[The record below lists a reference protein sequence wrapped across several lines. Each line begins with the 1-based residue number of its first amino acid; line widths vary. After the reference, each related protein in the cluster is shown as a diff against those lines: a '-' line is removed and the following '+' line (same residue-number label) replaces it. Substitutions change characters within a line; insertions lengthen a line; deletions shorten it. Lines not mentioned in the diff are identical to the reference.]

1 MASETVKGGIDTWAG
16 SVKPDLE
23 HGDDLFLRLKDSEQ
37 QAYIHMKS
45 PAPRGATILS
55 ATLRLRA
62 RGASA
67 GARDIGA
74 RRVSEDWKASKLNWN
89 NKPGVTGVLSETTV
103 GALAD
108 GDTIDLDVTSH
119 LQSVAGGSPHY
130 GWRITTSGA
139 STHKLY
145 GLNAGRFKPVL
156 IVEWSNKPQA
166 PTTLEPSGGA
176 VGGNKPVLT
185 FDYPDVTGAT
195 ALVAVQVQIDA
206 GNNFTAGIDFDSGE
220 VATTVPELDLA
231 DTAYAGL
238 ADGATT
244 YWRARVKDQAGL
256 WSDWSDVVSFSRDI
270 KGSVTIDNPAADPN
284 DYVLETT
291 PSIAWTF
298 TGETQEAWQV
308 RIYDAAKTRIVY
320 DSGKRTGVATS
331 HTVPGSTRT
340 SWHQWPRPVLY
351 DDTTYVVQVRIW
363 DTKTR
368 VGTPGD
374 PIFAAAERSFTV
386 NDEVGVTAPAAL
398 TVTQV
403 GDTPFVDLQWTR
415 GTFPDYWTIGVDS
428 RPLAALVDPDD
439 TFDAGTTHKARIVAS
454 EPFKAHTYWV
464 RAVVNGESSAKSNQV
479 TITPEVGSVW
489 LLDIDDNLSIALA
502 GAEVSSWRMTDQVAV
517 YNVVGASAPVQVTS
531 ALQGIAGSYVGVLE
545 PHAGR
550 TYADY
555 KADALALKAKP
566 DSTRHLLAAD
576 MSIPV
581 KIRNL
586 SITPH
591 PDSLPGKMKSLV
603 SFDFFQC
610 DDLDFEAEL

>member
-16 SVKPDLE
+16 SGKPDLE
-23 HGDDLFLRLKDSEQ
+23 HGDDLYLRLKDGEQ

-55 ATLRLRA
+55 GILRLRA
-62 RGASA
+62 RGSSA
-67 GARDIGA
+67 GARDVGA
-74 RRVSEDWKASKLNWN
+74 KRVSSDWKASKLNWN
-89 NKPGVTGVLSETTV
+89 NKPGVVGVISETTV
-103 GALAD
+103 GALDD
-108 GDTIDLDVTSH
+108 GDVIDIDVTTH
-119 LQSVAGGSPHY
+119 LQTVAGGSPHY
-130 GWRITTSGA
+130 GWRITTTGA
-139 STHKLY
+139 STHKIY

-166 PTTLEPSGGA
+166 PTSLEPSGGA
-176 VGGNKPVLT
+176 VGTDKPVLT

-206 GNNFTAGIDFDSGE
+206 ANDFSAADFDSGE

-244 YWRARVKDQAGL
+244 YWRARVKDAAGL
-256 WSDWSDVVSFSRDI
+256 WSDWSDVVSFSRDN
-270 KGSVTIDNPAADPN
+270 KGTVTIDNPAADPN

-308 RIYDAAKTRIVY
+308 RIYDETKTRVVY
-320 DSGKRTGVATS
+320 DSGKRTGVETS
-331 HTVPGSTRT
+331 HTVPGTTRT
-340 SWHQWPRPVLY
+340 SWSHWPRPVLY
-351 DDTTYVVQVRIW
+351 DDGTYVVQVRIW

-368 VGTPGD
+368 VATPGD
-374 PIFAAAERSFTV
+374 PIFAAAERTFTV
-386 NDEVGVTAPAAL
+386 NDEVGVTAPAGL
-398 TVTQV
+398 TVAQV
-403 GDTPFVDLQWTR
+403 DNTPFVDLEWTR
-415 GTFPDYWTIGVDS
+415 GTFPDYWTIGMDG
-428 RPLAALVDPDD
+428 RPVAALVDPDD
-439 TFDAGTTHKARIVAS
+439 TFDAGTTHKARIVAG
-454 EPFKAHTYWV
+454 EPFEAHTYYV
-464 RAVVNGESSAKSNQV
+464 RAVVNGESSVKSNQV

-489 LLDIDDNLSIALA
+489 LLDIDDELAVAL
-502 GAEVSSWRMTDQVAV
+502 GGTDVSSWRMTDQVAV
-517 YNVVGASAPVQVTS
+517 YNVVGASVPVQVTA
-531 ALQGIAGSYVGVLE
+531 ALQGISGSFTGVLE
-545 PHAGR
+545 AHAGR
-550 TYADY
+550 THASY
-555 KADALALKAKP
+555 KADVLAMKARP
-566 DSTRHLLAAD
+566 RATRHLVAAD

-591 PDSLPGKMKSLV
+591 PESLPNHLQSLV